1 MPGDAEG
8 LMRKRKH
15 ITSYGRLILARME
28 AKGMTL
34 WDLAQEVERRT
45 GMFCDEQYISN
56 HLRGVPT
63 PWRQTQ
69 AIREAVGLPG
79 RRGQVYAKNPAVRR

>member
-1 MPGDAEG
+1 
-8 LMRKRKH
+8 MRKRRH

-45 GMFCDEQYISN
+45 GRFCDERYIRN
-56 HLRGVPT
+56 HLLGVPT
-63 PWRQTQ
+63 PGRQTQ
-69 AIREAVGLPG
+69 AIREAVGIPG
-79 RRGQVYAKNPAVRR
+79 RRKQVYVKNPAVRR

>member
-1 MPGDAEG
+1 
-8 LMRKRKH
+8 MRKRRH

-45 GMFCDEQYISN
+45 GIFCDEQYISN
-56 HLRGVPT
+56 HLRGTPT

-69 AIREAVGLPG
+69 AIREAVGLLPRKENMYG
-79 RRGQVYAKNPAVRR
+79 KRI

>member
-1 MPGDAEG
+1 
-8 LMRKRKH
+8 MRKRKH

-45 GMFCDEQYISN
+45 GIFCDEQYISN
-56 HLRGVPT
+56 HLRGYSHTLAADTVYPGSSGT
-63 PWRQTQ
+63 PPKKGEYVWQTHL
-69 AIREAVGLPG
+69 IR
-79 RRGQVYAKNPAVRR
+79 

>member
-1 MPGDAEG
+1 
-8 LMRKRKH
+8 MRKRQR

-28 AKGMTL
+28 ARGMTL

-45 GMFCDEQYISN
+45 GRFCDEQYIYN
-56 HLRGVPT
+56 HLRGTPT

-79 RRGQVYAKNPAVRR
+79 RREQVYATNPAVRR